1 MNPAHTFVQPI
12 SEFSEEVIQVNRTSK
27 KTTGGN
33 KIGFAVLVVVGNKK
47 GKVVAKKKVKG
58 LDFKTLIEILETFYP
73 ASLGYQIYI
82 KEKS

>member
-1 MNPAHTFVQPI
+1 MSI
-12 SEFSEEVIQVNRTSK
+12 SYKVR
-27 KTTGGN
+27 
-33 KIGFAVLVVVGNKK
+33 NKK